1 MSILIFIYGL
11 LIGSFLNVCIY
22 RIPEGKSIVFPGSS
36 CGSCHTRL
44 GARDLIPV
52 LSWLMTRGTCRY
64 CGEKVSIQ
72 YPLVEI
78 ATGVLTVL
86 IYQYTGLGLNFIWAC
101 FLLWSGIVVA
111 LIDWRHELIPDRLN
125 MVIGIGGLLHYMVQI
140 GQTQSFMV
148 WPLLG
153 ALLGGGFLL
162 LLAFVSTM
170 GGGDIKYMA
179 AAGLFLG
186 PGLTILALYIGFIL
200 GGLVALILLL
210 SKKVKRGMHI
220 PFGPYLAIGVV
231 IAYVYGHLLLNTYF
245 SWIYL

>member
-1 MSILIFIYGL
+1 MLILIFIYGL

-36 CGSCHTRL
+36 CGSCHTSL
-44 GARDLIPV
+44 KAMDLIPI
-52 LSWLMTRGTCRY
+52 LSWLMTKGTCRY

-72 YPLVEI
+72 YPLVELM
-78 ATGVLTVL
+78 TGVLTVL
-86 IYQYTGLGLNFIWAC
+86 IFQFTGLNLSFLWAC

-111 LIDWRHELIPDRLN
+111 LIDLKHELIPDRLN

-140 GQTQSFMV
+140 GQTQTFTV

-186 PGLTILALYIGFIL
+186 PALTALALYIGFIL
-200 GGLVALILLL
+200 GGLAALVLLL
-210 SKKVKRGMHI
+210 TKRVKRGTHI
-220 PFGPYLAIGVV
+220 PFGPYLVIGVV
-231 IAYVYGHLLLNTYF
+231 FAYLFGNQLLSVYF
-245 SWIYL
+245 SWI